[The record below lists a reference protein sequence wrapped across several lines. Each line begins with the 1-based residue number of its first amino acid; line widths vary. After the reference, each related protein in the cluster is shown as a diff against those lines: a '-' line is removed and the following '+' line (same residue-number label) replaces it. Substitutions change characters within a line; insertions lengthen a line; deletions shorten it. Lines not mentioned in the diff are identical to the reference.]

1 MSMVNPKHDQSDL
14 VPVINNGRVVIQAE
28 APAWFSPS
36 AWISID
42 ESYAIEEADWQ

>member
-1 MSMVNPKHDQSDL
+1 MAMPDSANDQSDL
-14 VPVINNGRVVIQAE
+14 VPVVNNGRVVIQAE

-42 ESYAIEEADWQ
+42 QEHAIDEKDWP